1 MPYVK
6 IPLKKQ
12 LDRAARGV
20 YVHPEYIQTAIRAWA
35 DMPIAAYLGT
45 ADRRREFRGLLGIT
59 EEEESAMA
67 YREAVQRIRPWF
79 DGEGSV
85 AEETARRALYCLAE
99 PLLEAYRK
107 WKEQRNENAKDT
119 T

>member
-1 MPYVK
+1 MTYVK

-20 YVHPEYIQTAIRAWA
+20 YVHPEYIPAVIRAWA
-35 DMPIAAYLGT
+35 DMPIAAYLDT

-67 YREAVQRIRPWF
+67 YREAVRHIRPF
-79 DGEGSV
+79 SDGEGGV
-85 AEETARRALYCLAE
+85 TEETARRALYCLAE

-107 WKEQRNENAKDT
+107 WKEQKDAKDT